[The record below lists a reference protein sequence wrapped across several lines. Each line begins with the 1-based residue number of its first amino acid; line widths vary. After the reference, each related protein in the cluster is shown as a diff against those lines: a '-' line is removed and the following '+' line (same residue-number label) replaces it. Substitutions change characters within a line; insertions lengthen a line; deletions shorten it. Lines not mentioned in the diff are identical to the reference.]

1 MIGRTNAG
9 GGGGGGLNFWVVGG
23 TTQPVNPKD
32 NTIWVNT
39 DIKIT
44 GYYFSAE
51 QPKNMVHGDV
61 WFSLDTSSNVKFN
74 VLKKNEVWV
83 YIHSAKQYVNGTLQ
97 EKSVKAYQNGQWATI
112 ATDYII
118 IPNVGVEWQLTE
130 NSTKNVDNSGAVFV
144 IKAGSTT
151 GSTGYALC
159 EVDVSKYSVLQ
170 INGNIQDIGSGS
182 GSERVRVGLFSY
194 SAKELVLGVNSTS
207 TNNVS
212 FNETYDISSLSEK
225 MWFGVSYTYARGSV
239 DKTATF
245 TVSTAKMER

>member
-1 MIGRTNAG
+1 MLGRTNAG
-9 GGGGGGLNFWVVGG
+9 GGGMSLNFKVVTGL
-23 TTQPVNPKD
+23 TQPVTASE
-32 NTIWVNT
+32 NTIWVKVEAIG
-39 DIKIT
+39 DW
-44 GYYFSAE
+44 YFSAT
-51 QPKNMVHGDV
+51 QPENLQELDV
-61 WFSLDTSSNVKFN
+61 WILVNEYSPVEFN
-74 VLKKNEVWV
+74 ALKKNGIQV
-83 YIHSAKQYVNGTLQ
+83 YPISAKQYVNGTLQ

-118 IPNVGVEWQLTE
+118 IPNVGIEWQLTE
-130 NSTKNVDNSGAVFV
+130 NSTKKVDNSGAVFV
-144 IKAGSTT
+144 IKAGATS
-151 GSTGYALC
+151 GPTGYALC

-194 SAKELVLGVNSTS
+194 SAKELVLGVNSTG

-225 MWFGVSYTYARGSV
+225 MWFGVSYTYAGGSV